1 MAKGSNFIQ
10 AIGLLLD
17 SELHTHQETRDDL
30 VAQSIKGLVAPYDI
44 DPRSRRLA
52 GALKAS
58 RTTRPGKDLA
68 EDEDIERENR
78 IFTDRFPQLARLT
91 AGELQTFISDL
102 RSAISKFD
110 MKLYGERTKL
120 STISTIIRPLSTKWL
135 ERWRIQ
141 RADSFDYDKSV
152 YQVAQMLNREIE
164 SESAYFEW
172 MEDIY
177 ELFLELVIFRSRS
190 VSNQI
195 DIPAS
200 KPLGM
205 VSESNERIYRRN
217 WTEFR
222 DLMSRRLIDRAEE
235 IAGGRFDSSYNSSY
249 RPQLKASDYV
259 SSYEQSS
266 GFNQSPRIEYQTPP
280 KFEGAKGSFPTYT
293 VKFEA
298 TALGAGEAT
307 KVWASKDALRNE
319 LARFM
324 QVVADTWGPAGQ
336 TIHATFTYDS
346 QQGESSIRI
355 PNKTPTEAAESVISL
370 LDLAD

>member
-1 MAKGSNFIQ
+1 MAKGSHFIQ
-10 AIGLLLD
+10 AIDLLLD
-17 SELHTHQETRDDL
+17 SELHAHQETRDDL
-30 VAQSIKGLVAPYDI
+30 VAQSIRELVAPYDI

-58 RTTRPGKDLA
+58 RTVRPSKDIA
-68 EDEDIERENR
+68 EADEIERENK

-91 AGELQTFISDL
+91 SSELQSFISAV
-102 RSAISKFD
+102 RRAMSKFD

-141 RADSFDYDKSV
+141 RADSFNYEKSV
-152 YQVAQMLNREIE
+152 YQVEQMLNREIN
-164 SESAYFEW
+164 SEAAYFEW
-172 MEDIY
+172 MEDVY
-177 ELFLELVIFRSRS
+177 ELFLELVIFRNPS
-190 VSNQI
+190 VSNRI
-195 DIPAS
+195 DIPAR
-200 KPLGM
+200 KPMGM

-222 DLMSRRLIDRAEE
+222 DLYARRLMDRADE
-235 IAGGRFDSSYNSSY
+235 IAGGRFDASYNSSY
-249 RPQLKASDYV
+249 RAQLKSSDYV
-259 SSYEQSS
+259 SSYEQSP
-266 GFNQSPRIEYQTPP
+266 GFKQAPRFEYQAPP
-280 KFEGAKGSFPTYT
+280 KLEGAQGSFPTYT

-298 TALGAGEAT
+298 SELGAGEAT
-307 KVWASKDALRNE
+307 KVWTSKDALRNE

-324 QVVADTWGPAGQ
+324 QVVAGTWGPAGQ

-355 PNKTPTEAAESVISL
+355 PNKTPAEAAESVISL